1 LVFGKVKHWAL
12 GNLTVYSAVSEHPW
26 PCARNS
32 VMKWKLT
39 KRRGQPIASGT
50 LEQMLTYLKY
60 TLPDG
65 EYRLIHGDRVIR
77 TTRHQGILI
86 PFDQWEGS
94 APMEVVNELQKRE
107 RP

>member
-1 LVFGKVKHWAL
+1 M
-12 GNLTVYSAVSEHPW
+12 E
-26 PCARNS
+26 
-32 VMKWKLT
+32 WKLT
-39 KRRGQPIASGT
+39 KRRGQRIAAGT

-86 PFDQWEGS
+86 PFDQWEGFT
-94 APMEVVNELQKRE
+94 PMEVVKELQKRE